1 MEAINEI
8 VKFSQFK
15 ITSTSKNSEL
25 FCMIS
30 EAEERQINL
39 DTHDL
44 SNTGSRRD
52 KEE

>member
-1 MEAINEI
+1 LEAINEI

-15 ITSTSKNSEL
+15 ITSTSKKTQR

-39 DTHDL
+39 DTHNL